1 MRARAARRHN
11 ASFDRDA
18 ARATVVYFSPPQRA
32 NYSVSLRFSSAL
44 RLACNVLPYNWNP
57 IMNTTVWLVGGAV
70 LVLAVYLLVMRVFF
84 RRSKALDKQI
94 DFDKIK
100 KIEDDNV

>member
-1 MRARAARRHN
+1 
-11 ASFDRDA
+11 
-18 ARATVVYFSPPQRA
+18 
-32 NYSVSLRFSSAL
+32 
-44 RLACNVLPYNWNP
+44 
-57 IMNTTVWLVGGAV
+57 MNTTLWLVGGAV

-100 KIEDDNV
+100 KIEDDNA